1 LTNCQRS
8 RAIYSIKIRKEKK
21 MECPKC
27 GAETIER
34 RSYVGGHGDV
44 LFEQCP
50 GLACGWAEPMERLNT
65 NLVQPLIRQRFE
77 DEQGCQVWDVASMV
91 ALDNRWERA
100 KEIVLSKNELSYA
113 GEGVWLVKSQ
123 SRPGV
128 GFQVSLW
135 GGKGCTRACTCEDY
149 GKRAPWGWCK
159 HRLAAWISSQLTEAQ
174 VNNIRRSTANAR
186 S

>member
-1 LTNCQRS
+1 MLEEVPERV
-8 RAIYSIKIRKEKK
+8 RIDKLPEKQGYLFDKNKKGEK

-91 ALDNRWERA
+91 ALDNRWQRA

-135 GGKGCTRACTCEDY
+135 AGKD
-149 GKRAPWGWCK
+149 APG
-159 HRLAAWISSQLTEAQ
+159 HVLARIMERERLGVGANTGLQHGLAA
-174 VNNIRRSTANAR
+174 NYPRRR
-186 S
+186 